1 MARHVDAPPPEP
13 PPGIE
18 PGTPSLPWKCSTAEL
33 RRRRGKNSPIGGAT
47 RQHRFGGA
55 GTTSGGRAVPHHM
68 ATQLSRTD
76 SQHFAWLARSFGR
89 TDYLL
94 LAPDDLEAIG
104 RVAEPIRKYP
114 GTHLFRQGEPS
125 TSAYV
130 IEEGTVELYRGEK
143 SAPRVVARAGS
154 GSVIG
159 DISMFRGE
167 PYLQSA
173 RAVDPVIALRLDRDL
188 LVPLLLERPVIA
200 LRWLVAGLS
209 QLERTQRRVLS
220 LLHRAVIEQVAGLL
234 IDEASDR
241 GEVHLSQA
249 DIAGLIGASRQ
260 AVNESISQLRS
271 IGAVE
276 TGYRVVRVIDHALL
290 AAAAAGSDKS

>member
-1 MARHVDAPPPEP
+1 
-13 PPGIE
+13 
-18 PGTPSLPWKCSTAEL
+18 
-33 RRRRGKNSPIGGAT
+33 
-47 RQHRFGGA
+47 
-55 GTTSGGRAVPHHM
+55 M
-68 ATQLSRTD
+68 ATQLSKPD

-104 RVAEPIRKYP
+104 HVAQHVRKYP
-114 GTHLFRQGEPS
+114 GTHLFRQGEVS

-143 SAPRVVARAGS
+143 SSSRVVARAGS
-154 GSVIG
+154 GAVIG

-167 PYLQSA
+167 PYVQSA
-173 RAVDPVIALRLDRDL
+173 KAVDAVLALRLDRDL

-209 QLERTQRRVLS
+209 QLERTQRRVVGLM
-220 LLHRAVIEQVAGLL
+220 HRAVIEQVAGLL
-234 IDEASDR
+234 IDEAAER

-271 IGAVE
+271 MGAVE
-276 TGYRVVRVIDHALL
+276 TGYRRVRIIDADML
-290 AAAAAGSDKS
+290 ARAAAGPDKS